1 MRTQSKDEARL
12 TGKVVLDAMGSD
24 HAPHAEIDGALAAA
38 RDLGVKVILVGQPEK
53 LEPELKRCGWR
64 GDGDR
69 GIELVEAAEV
79 IGMGEPV
86 MASVRRKKKS
96 SLRIGTRL
104 VTDGKAD
111 GFVSAGNTGAAMA
124 TAKMVIGMLPGV
136 DRPALA
142 ALIPTKSDKPTLL
155 LDVGANSE
163 CKAQHLVQFAIM
175 GDAYSRAV
183 LGTISPVVGLMS
195 IGEEEAKGNDLTKEA
210 FPLLREMTSLNFM
223 GNVEGR
229 DVFSGSVD
237 VIVTDGFTGNVML
250 KLSEGL
256 TDAMLSMIKRELTA
270 SAVTKAGAM
279 LAKPAFR
286 NIKKRLDYS
295 EHGGAPLLGVRKIV
309 VIGHGSSN
317 ARAIRNAIRSVKE
330 FSENRAGE
338 RIEKGI
344 AETNA
349 LHSVTQTVS
358 LRAAFMLD
366 PTTVIKPSA
375 NQQFA
380 LQSAA
385 RSFPQFPF
393 RCAPRRD
400 FRKTP

>member
-1 MRTQSKDEARL
+1 
-12 TGKVVLDAMGSD
+12 MGSD
-24 HAPHAEIDGALAAA
+24 HAPHAEIDGALAAT
-38 RDLGVKVILVGQPEK
+38 RDLQVGVILVGKSEIV
-53 LEPELKRCGWR
+53 EPELRRCGWR

-79 IGMGEPV
+79 VAMDEPV
-86 MASVRRKKKS
+86 ATAVRRKKKS
-96 SLRIGTRL
+96 SLRIGTKL
-104 VTDGKAD
+104 VTAGLAD

-142 ALIPTKSDKPTLL
+142 ALLPTKTARPTLL
-155 LDVGANSE
+155 IDVGANSE
-163 CKAQHLVQFAIM
+163 CKPLHLLQFAIM

-183 LGTISPVVGLMS
+183 LGTVKPTIGLMS

-210 FPLLREMTSLNFM
+210 FPLLRQTKSLNFV

-229 DVFSGSVD
+229 DVFSGAVD

-256 TDAMLSMIKRELTA
+256 TAAMLSMIKRELTA
-270 SAVTKAGAM
+270 SAVTKAGAV
-279 LAKPAFR
+279 LARPAFR

-295 EHGGAPLLGVRKIV
+295 EYGGAPLLGVRQIV

-317 ARAIRNAIRSVKE
+317 ARAIRNAIRNVKE

-338 RIEKGI
+338 RIEQGI
-344 AETNA
+344 VESGFFNRPAE
-349 LHSVTQTVS
+349 SVV
-358 LRAAFMLD
+358 RG
-366 PTTVIKPSA
+366 
-375 NQQFA
+375 
-380 LQSAA
+380 
-385 RSFPQFPF
+385 
-393 RCAPRRD
+393 
-400 FRKTP
+400 

>member
-1 MRTQSKDEARL
+1 MGNQSKNEARL

-24 HAPHAEIDGALAAA
+24 HAPQVEIDGALAAT
-38 RDLGVKVILVGQPEK
+38 RDFGVGVILVGQIQK
-53 LEPELKRCGWR
+53 VEPELRRCGWR

-69 GIELVEAAEV
+69 GIEFVEASEV
-79 IGMGEPV
+79 IAMADPV
-86 MASVRRKKKS
+86 ANSVRRKKKS
-96 SLRIGTRL
+96 SLRIGTKL
-104 VTDGKAD
+104 VMEGRAD

-124 TAKMVIGMLPGV
+124 TAKMVMGTLPGV

-142 ALIPTKSDKPTLL
+142 AMIPTKASKPTLL

-163 CKAQHLVQFAIM
+163 CKAHHLVQFAIM

-183 LGTISPVVGLMS
+183 LGTVKPTIGLMS

-210 FPLLREMTSLNFM
+210 FPLLRQLKNLNFV

-229 DVFSGSVD
+229 DVFSGMVD

-256 TDAMLSMIKRELTA
+256 TEAMLSMIKRELTA
-270 SAVTKAGAM
+270 SAVTKAGAV

-286 NIKKRLDYS
+286 NIKRRLDYS
-295 EHGGAPLLGVRKIV
+295 EYGGAPLLGVSRIV
-309 VIGHGSSN
+309 VVGHGRSN
-317 ARAIRNAIRSVKE
+317 ARAIRNAIRNVKE
-330 FSENRAGE
+330 FSENRASE

-349 LHSVTQTVS
+349 LQP
-358 LRAAFMLD
+358 LAA
-366 PTTVIKPSA
+366 
-375 NQQFA
+375 A
-380 LQSAA
+380 LG
-385 RSFPQFPF
+385 
-393 RCAPRRD
+393 
-400 FRKTP
+400 K

>member
-1 MRTQSKDEARL
+1 MRSQSKSADRL
-12 TGKVVLDAMGSD
+12 TGKVVLDGMGSD
-24 HAPHAEIDGALAAA
+24 NAPHAEIDGALAAT
-38 RDLGVKVILVGQPEK
+38 RDFGVGVILVGQLHK
-53 LEPELKRCGWR
+53 LEPELRRCGWR
-64 GDGDR
+64 EDGDL

-79 IGMGEPV
+79 IAMDDPV
-86 MASVRRKKKS
+86 ATSVRRKKKS
-96 SLRIGTRL
+96 SLRVGTKL
-104 VTDGKAD
+104 VTEGKAD

-142 ALIPTKSDKPTLL
+142 ALIPTKASKPVLL

-163 CKAQHLVQFAIM
+163 CKPHHLAQFAIM

-183 LGTISPVVGLMS
+183 LGTVKPSVGLMS

-210 FPLLREMTSLNFM
+210 FPLLRQLSNINFV

-229 DVFSGSVD
+229 DVFAGDVD

-256 TDAMLSMIKRELTA
+256 TEAVLAMLKRELTA
-270 SAVTKAGAM
+270 TAATKAGAV

-295 EHGGAPLLGVRKIV
+295 EYGGAPLLGVRHIV
-309 VIGHGSSN
+309 VIGHGRSN

-344 AETNA
+344 AETTA
-349 LHSVTQTVS
+349 FQSLDAVS
-358 LRAAFMLD
+358 GM
-366 PTTVIKPSA
+366 
-375 NQQFA
+375 
-380 LQSAA
+380 
-385 RSFPQFPF
+385 
-393 RCAPRRD
+393 
-400 FRKTP
+400 

>member
-1 MRTQSKDEARL
+1 VRTQSKNETRL

-24 HAPHAEIDGALAAA
+24 HAPHAVIEGALAAA

-142 ALIPTKSDKPTLL
+142 ALIPTKSNKPTLL

-163 CKAQHLVQFAIM
+163 CKPHHLVQFAIM

-183 LGTISPVVGLMS
+183 LGTIGPVVGLMS

-210 FPLLREMTSLNFM
+210 FPLLREMSSLNFM

-229 DVFSGSVD
+229 DVFSGAVD

-317 ARAIRNAIRSVKE
+317 ARAIRNAIRSV
-330 FSENRAGE
+330 
-338 RIEKGI
+338 
-344 AETNA
+344 
-349 LHSVTQTVS
+349 
-358 LRAAFMLD
+358 
-366 PTTVIKPSA
+366 
-375 NQQFA
+375 
-380 LQSAA
+380 
-385 RSFPQFPF
+385 
-393 RCAPRRD
+393 
-400 FRKTP
+400 

>member
-1 MRTQSKDEARL
+1 
-12 TGKVVLDAMGSD
+12 MGSD
-24 HAPHAEIDGALAAA
+24 HAPHAEIDGALAAT
-38 RDLGVKVILVGQPEK
+38 RDLGVKIILVGQPDIVV
-53 LEPELKRCGWR
+53 PELKRCGWR

-86 MASVRRKKKS
+86 ANAVRRKKKS
-96 SLRIGTRL
+96 SLRIGCKL
-104 VTDGKAD
+104 VDSGYAD

-124 TAKMVIGMLPGV
+124 TAKMVLGMLPGV

-142 ALIPTKSDKPTLL
+142 ALIPTKSAKPTLL
-155 LDVGANSE
+155 LDVGANAE
-163 CKAQHLVQFAIM
+163 CKAEHLVQFAIM
-175 GDAYSRAV
+175 GDAYSRSV
-183 LGTISPVVGLMS
+183 LGTVGPVVGLMS

-210 FPLLREMTSLNFM
+210 FPLLRELKSLNFV

-229 DVFSGSVD
+229 DVFSGAVD

-330 FSENRAGE
+330 FSENRAAA
-338 RIEKGI
+338 RIEQGI
-344 AETNA
+344 EETRA
-349 LHSVTQTVS
+349 L
-358 LRAAFMLD
+358 LA
-366 PTTVIKPSA
+366 
-375 NQQFA
+375 
-380 LQSAA
+380 
-385 RSFPQFPF
+385 
-393 RCAPRRD
+393 
-400 FRKTP
+400 

>member
-1 MRTQSKDEARL
+1 
-12 TGKVVLDAMGSD
+12 MGSD
-24 HAPHAEIDGALAAA
+24 HAPQTEIDGALAAT
-38 RDLGVKVILVGQPEK
+38 RDFGVKVILVGQPEK
-53 LEPELKRCGWR
+53 VEPELRRCGWR

-69 GIELVEAAEV
+69 GIELVEATEV
-79 IGMGEPV
+79 IGMDEPV
-86 MASVRRKKKS
+86 ATSVRRKKKS
-96 SLRIGTRL
+96 SLRVGTKL
-104 VTDGKAD
+104 VNEGRAD

-142 ALIPTKSDKPTLL
+142 AMIPTKAAKPVLL

-163 CKAQHLVQFAIM
+163 CKAHHLVQFAIM

-183 LGTISPVVGLMS
+183 LGTVRPAVGLMS

-210 FPLLREMTSLNFM
+210 FPLLRELRSLNFV

-229 DVFSGSVD
+229 DVFSGAVD

-295 EHGGAPLLGVRKIV
+295 EYGGAPLLGVRRIV
-309 VIGHGSSN
+309 LVAHGSSN

-330 FSENRAGE
+330 FSENRAAE
-338 RIEKGI
+338 RIELGI

-349 LHSVTQTVS
+349 MHAIS
-358 LRAAFMLD
+358 
-366 PTTVIKPSA
+366 
-375 NQQFA
+375 
-380 LQSAA
+380 QSAVGN
-385 RSFPQFPF
+385 
-393 RCAPRRD
+393 
-400 FRKTP
+400 